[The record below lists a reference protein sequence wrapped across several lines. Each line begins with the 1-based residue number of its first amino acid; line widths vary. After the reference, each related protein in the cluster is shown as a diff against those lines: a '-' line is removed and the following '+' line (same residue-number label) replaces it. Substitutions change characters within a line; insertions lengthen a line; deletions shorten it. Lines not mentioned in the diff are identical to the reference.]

1 LCELKVY
8 DIASTNNFSYHI
20 FYKTNEFLGSIK
32 SDLDVLYIF
41 YKLEFYLNLSL
52 FRHYLN

>member
-1 LCELKVY
+1 MLYLL
-8 DIASTNNFSYHI
+8 TI
-20 FYKTNEFLGSIK
+20 FYITYFMKLMNFLGTYRVK
-32 SDLDVLYIF
+32 SNQDVLYIF